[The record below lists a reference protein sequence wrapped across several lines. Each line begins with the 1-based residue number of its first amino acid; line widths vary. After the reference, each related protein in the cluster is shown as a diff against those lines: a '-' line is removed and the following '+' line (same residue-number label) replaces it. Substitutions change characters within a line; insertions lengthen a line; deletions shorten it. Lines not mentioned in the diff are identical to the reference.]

1 MGDDT
6 QKTTSTTGINN
17 KALNQTI
24 TKLAGGIS
32 NLYQPGGTTYVA
44 PSSTTTGA
52 WGSSLAAANNP
63 AYSGGI
69 AGALQ
74 SYGNRAA
81 GNELGVNDPLYAAQR
96 ARLTDDVMTNV
107 NSTFTGSGRFGS
119 GSHLESASRSLAEA
133 LGGLDLAQRT
143 ESYGRQAEAANML
156 PQLLAGGQ
164 LPSSY
169 AASVGA
175 SMDADAAAKAGG
187 QMDYLA
193 RLASIINGTAGAAGT
208 TTTSTTQQDPLRLL
222 LGGGLGLA
230 ALL

>member
-1 MGDDT
+1 MASEDT
-6 QKTTSTTGINN
+6 QTTSTGINN
-17 KALNQTI
+17 PALNKTI
-24 TKLAGGIS
+24 TKLATGIGD
-32 NLYQPGGTTYVA
+32 LYKPGGTSYVA
-44 PSSTTTGA
+44 PSATTTGA
-52 WGSSLAAANNP
+52 WSSSLAAAGNP
-63 AYSGGI
+63 AYAGGI
-69 AGALQ
+69 AGALE

-81 GNELGVNDPLYAAQR
+81 GGELGVNDPLYAQQR
-96 ARLTDDVMTNV
+96 ARLTDDVLTATNTAF
-107 NSTFTGSGRFGS
+107 NSSGLFGS
-119 GSHLESASRSLAEA
+119 DQNQQAAARGLAEG

-193 RLASIINGTAGAAGT
+193 RLSSIINGTAGAAGT
-208 TTTSTTQQDPLRLL
+208 TTTSTTQQDPMRLL
-222 LGGGLGLA
+222 LGGGLGLLG
-230 ALL
+230 LL